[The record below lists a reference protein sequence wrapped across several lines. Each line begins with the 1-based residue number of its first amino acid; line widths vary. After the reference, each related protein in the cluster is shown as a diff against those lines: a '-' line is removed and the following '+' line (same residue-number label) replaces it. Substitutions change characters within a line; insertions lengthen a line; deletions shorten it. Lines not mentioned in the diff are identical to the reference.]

1 MKTSIGMLRQM
12 KRTTMTALSLG
23 APNQD
28 NRERRDLLCCII
40 DTVSGTAE
48 VTLVMG
54 SRPYVR
60 KILVQE
66 GAYVIGAPAHAHI

>member
-1 MKTSIGMLRQM
+1 MSIGMLRQM
-12 KRTTMTALSLG
+12 KRTTMTALNLG

-40 DTVSGTAE
+40 DMVAGTAE

-66 GAYVIGAPAHAHI
+66 GAYVIGQRRE